1 MADFSKKLWA
11 SAKRGQK
18 TSLSLG
24 NLRPAE
30 GATWLGKFSLVPENK
45 IAPGK

>member
-30 GATWLGKFSLVPENK
+30 GAPWFGKFFLVPENK